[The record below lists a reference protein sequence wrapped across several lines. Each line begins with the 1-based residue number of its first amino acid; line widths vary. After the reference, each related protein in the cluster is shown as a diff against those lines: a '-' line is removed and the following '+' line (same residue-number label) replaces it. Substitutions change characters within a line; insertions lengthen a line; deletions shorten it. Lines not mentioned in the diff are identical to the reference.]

1 LRPGLQFSGVH
12 AASGRVASAPGP
24 GVARMC
30 GRAVLSNDGVNA
42 LAAALT
48 AAAGAAA
55 GLLLQRAC

>member
-1 LRPGLQFSGVH
+1 
-12 AASGRVASAPGP
+12 
-24 GVARMC
+24 VARVC